1 MLSCSFHDHPKKK
14 GRGSYLANHRAP
26 ATVEILCHQPP
37 ACLETVPT
45 LQISS
50 VFTWILSPVSMP
62 QLPGSF
68 TIEIHRIQQEI
79 IATVEAVLATASC
92 PRMYGSVWMEPWMFC
107 MEINVTLC
115 YLLSQLEIDRS
126 ESTNLH
132 FNVKPTFF
140 CELPARCHRHPRF
153 PWWISK
159 IEQPPG
165 SHSSWH
171 GGAPQWWNTTWDSPV
186 PARCISTFDVTWM
199 ISPDLVTMNGI
210 PTILRSSTLAM

>member
-1 MLSCSFHDHPKKK
+1 MHFNGAQLRNPLDTTTERQIHSASRYSAVCLAAALMITRKKQA
-14 GRGSYLANHRAP
+14 GGSYLANHRAP
-26 ATVEILCHQPP
+26 ATAEILCHQPP

-50 VFTWILSPVSMP
+50 VFTWTLSPVSMP

-92 PRMYGSVWMEPWMFC
+92 PRMYGSVWMEPWMLC

-115 YLLSQLEIDRS
+115 YLLSQLETDRS

-132 FNVKPTFF
+132 FNVKPTKWNFR
-140 CELPARCHRHPRF
+140 L
-153 PWWISK
+153 WIASK
-159 IEQPPG
+159 MP
-165 SHSSWH
+165 
-171 GGAPQWWNTTWDSPV
+171 
-186 PARCISTFDVTWM
+186 
-199 ISPDLVTMNGI
+199 
-210 PTILRSSTLAM
+210 